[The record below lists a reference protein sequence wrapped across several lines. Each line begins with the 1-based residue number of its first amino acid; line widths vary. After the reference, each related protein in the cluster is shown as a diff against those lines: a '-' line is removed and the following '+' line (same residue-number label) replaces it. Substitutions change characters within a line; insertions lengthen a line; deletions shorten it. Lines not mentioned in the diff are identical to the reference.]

1 MVSRIG
7 VAGAV
12 IAALF
17 LWSGPLAVPKRA
29 VMGFVLDV
37 LFPMAVVLSLKRMR
51 MEGRLARTRWLAL
64 TRKIASL

>member
-1 MVSRIG
+1 
-7 VAGAV
+7 
-12 IAALF
+12 
-17 LWSGPLAVPKRA
+17 
-29 VMGFVLDV
+29 MGFVLDV